1 MYRRHPG
8 QSVLEYALIL
18 SVLLGALGLG
28 WAALSG
34 GENAYFG
41 FVGRNLAPTPPAFDT
56 LPGAATP
63 TPPAGPTSAP
73 TSVPTATPTP
83 TPDPSLN
90 RTRTTVDCGPTSA
103 VVPPGNAYTTTC
115 TVTVENLDN
124 GGHPSG
130 TVSWSDQAG
139 TGTFSPTTC
148 TLANQG
154 PQTDAC
160 QVSYSS
166 SVAGTH
172 TLGAFYQGSSSGNGF
187 QSSGGSTTLTLTRST
202 VTAVVC
208 SYQGQ
213 PAPLVVGADSVCQVT
228 VSDTSGGPAAVPTGT
243 IAWTATPSA
252 MGGTATFSPT
262 TCTLARQSASSASCQ
277 VVFTPTN
284 ITSSSGFSFDVRATF
299 AGDSAHQ
306 GSNNVAHVSVGPAQ
320 TSTQTFD
327 VSALVGQTGVTLTAN
342 ISVNLPSTL
351 SSTTI
356 GQGTVTFEVTGS
368 GGTICT
374 SDPITVSAGSA
385 SARADQAGACVLP
398 ADLEPGSYTI
408 TARYSGGNN
417 FAPSEGTALLGIGLI
432 NTVTSAAPVTVPY
445 GVTSVSLTATLRVS
459 YPATGQVN
467 QGTVTFRVSS
477 GDTTIC
483 TTSPVSVDPNADGTT
498 ASATAAC
505 TIPSG
510 TPVGQYTITP
520 SFSGGSNF
528 NPSSDPSSAVNT
540 GLLTISTRATSVSV
554 VCSPSDVNAGAA
566 TTCTASVTDT
576 EVGTASMPTGS
587 VVWQSNGGGS
597 FAGTSCALN
606 TSGTCQTTYMPVNGG
621 TETIS
626 AFYQGDPT
634 HQTSSGAAPLTVH
647 RTSRT
652 RVVCDPNP
660 LTVDNTT
667 TCTATVTDSSP
678 VGVPGTPSGS
688 VSWTA
693 SPATFGTFG
702 SGASCVLRGGTC
714 SISFTPVAIG
724 SVDMTASYAGDATYV
739 ASAGATVLDVGRR
752 ATTTTVS
759 CTPNPDSVG
768 VATTCTATVADVG
781 SGPATTPTGSVSWT
795 SAANGTF
802 APATCT
808 LSGASGSTATCQVSY
823 TPGVDGPHVVT
834 ATYGG
839 DATAH
844 DVSSGSANVA
854 AVLGTTTS
862 VVCTP
867 NPDGIDAPTTCRAT
881 VNGGT
886 STATGSLTWSS
897 NNGVAAQFSAT
908 SCTLDAN
915 GACSV
920 TYTPAMFGASNINT
934 ITASYGG
941 DSRHLTS
948 SGHVDLTVST
958 RSTTVSVMC
967 APNPVGRSSVTTCTA
982 TVTDTDGGT
991 PTTPGGTITWTASPA
1006 GGSLGTASCTLNTG
1020 ACSVTYTTSS
1030 TAGTY
1035 TIGAAYA
1042 GDALHTASTSAPY
1055 SLLVARTATTVATCT
1070 PSTVVV
1076 GTAVTCTATVTDSG
1090 SGQKVTPAGT
1100 ISWSVSP
1107 AAGGSFS
1114 PQATCTLVDG
1124 GGNASS
1130 CAVTYTPSAAGART
1144 LTATYS
1150 GDAVHAPN
1158 SATTSLTSNAGL
1170 AIQAAPTSSP
1180 AGGFVTLTVNA
1191 VDQSG
1196 ARVSSYTG
1204 TVAFT
1209 STDGQAT
1216 LPGTYTF
1223 TPADGGTHTFGST
1236 IFATAGTQ
1244 TVTVR
1249 DTSTGATAFASI
1261 VVTGGPAVRLAI
1273 TTSPTTTIAGT
1284 PIGVTVTALDQ
1295 FNNTATGFL
1304 GTVTFTSSDGQADL
1318 PGAYA
1323 FTVGDAGTHT
1333 FASGATLKTAGTQ
1346 SIGAT
1351 QSRGDVSVSGASAS
1365 VAISP
1370 AAAARVVFVQQ
1381 PTNVT
1386 AAAAINPAVTVGVRD
1401 AYGNSVTGSSASI
1414 SVALATN
1421 PSGGTLGG
1429 TTTVSAAGGVA
1440 TFANLSIDR
1449 AGTGYTLVASSPGLA
1464 SGTSSAFNVMAG
1476 PAARLAFTAQPASTV
1491 AGVAISPAVQVSV
1504 QDAAGNTVTSSSATI
1519 TVALQANPNGATLAG
1534 ILTLPATNGVATFP
1548 ALTIGRA
1555 GSGYTLT
1562 AAAAGLASATSATFN
1577 VAAGPATALVI
1588 SAPSSATAGSAFSVT
1603 LTAQDAYGNTAT
1615 GYTGTVRFTS
1625 TDGQA
1630 ALPGTYTFGATDA
1643 GTHTVSV
1650 TLGSAGA
1657 QTITATD
1664 VDTGTLTATTATIN
1678 VGAGSARSLS
1688 VAGYLAKPTAGTV
1701 NTFVVTARDAYGN
1714 PATGYTGTLS
1724 FASSDGRAT
1733 LPANYQFTVADNGV
1747 HVFSATLVT
1756 AGPQTISAT
1765 DTVTSS
1771 ITGSQDGI
1779 TVAPRS
1785 ANHLAVVASTGTTTA
1800 GTPLGVTVSA
1810 QDQYDNVATGYSGTL
1825 QFTSSDGQASV
1836 PGNYAFVPG
1845 DSGTHTFSGVILRTA
1860 GTATVSATD
1869 VTTGTITG
1877 STNAIAVAAAAP
1889 ATLGFVQQPTNT
1901 TAGSAIA
1908 PAVSVQVTD
1917 AYSNLVSGVAVS
1929 IAIGTNPGGSL
1940 SGTTTQNT
1948 VNGMGSF
1955 ANLAIN
1961 RSGAGYTLV
1970 ASSAGVASA
1979 TSAGFS
1985 ITPGAV
1991 SAALSTVSASPSSVA
2006 VNTGTAT
2013 VTVTLRDALG
2023 NAISGKTVT
2032 LSQANGRRS
2041 VITTVNG
2048 TTGAAG
2054 QATFTVSDTKAESV
2068 TYTAQDASDG
2078 VTITQQASVTFA

>member
-1 MYRRHPG
+1 VSRRQPG

-41 FVGRNLAPTPPAFDT
+41 FVGRNVAPTPPAFDALPYAT
-56 LPGAATP
+56 PAPTSPPGATS
-63 TPPAGPTSAP
+63 TPTSA
-73 TSVPTATPTP
+73 PTATPTP

-103 VVPPGNAYTTTC
+103 TVPAASAYTTTC

-124 GGHPSG
+124 GSRPSG
-130 TVSWSDQAG
+130 TVSWLEDS
-139 TGTFSPTTC
+139 TGSFAPPAC
-148 TLANQG
+148 TLDSHTA
-154 PQTDAC
+154 TC
-160 QVSYSS
+160 QVTYSS

-172 TLGAFYQGSSSGNGF
+172 TINAYYQGTSGNGNGSGNGF
-187 QSSGGSTTLTLTRST
+187 QSSGGSTTLSLTRST
-202 VTAVVC
+202 NTAVVC
-208 SYQGQ
+208 SFQGQ
-213 PAPLVVGADSVCQVT
+213 PGALVVGAGSVCRVT
-228 VSDTSGGPAAVPTGT
+228 VSDTSNAPAVVPTGT

-252 MGGTATFSPT
+252 AGGTGSLQPS
-262 TCTLARQSASSASCQ
+262 TCTLTRQSLSSAACQ
-277 VVFTPTN
+277 IVFTPTN
-284 ITSSSGFSFDVRATF
+284 ITSPTGFSFAVGATF
-299 AGDSAHQ
+299 AGDSTHQ
-306 GSNNVAHVSVGPAQ
+306 ASNGVANVAVSPAQ

-327 VSALVGQTGVTLTAN
+327 ISALYGETGVTLTAV

-351 SSTTI
+351 PSTTI

-368 GGTICT
+368 GRTICT
-374 SDPITVSAGSA
+374 SDPIAVSSGSA
-385 SARADQAGACVLP
+385 SARAGQAGGCVLP

-417 FAPSEGTALLGIGLI
+417 FAASEGTALLGIGLI
-432 NTVTSAAPVTVPY
+432 NTVTTAAPMTVPY
-445 GVTSVSLTATLRVS
+445 GVASVSLTATLRVS

-477 GDTTIC
+477 GGTTIC
-483 TTSPVSVDPNADGTT
+483 TTSPVSVAPNADGTT
-498 ASATAAC
+498 AFASAVC
-505 TIPSG
+505 NIPNG
-510 TPVGQYTITP
+510 TRVGQYTITP

-540 GLLTISTRATSVSV
+540 GLLTISTRATGVSV
-554 VCSPSDVNAGAA
+554 VCAPSDVNAGAP
-566 TTCTASVTDT
+566 TTCTARVTDT
-576 EVGTASMPTGS
+576 DVGTASTPTGS
-587 VVWQSNGGGS
+587 VLWQGNGGGS
-597 FAGTSCALN
+597 FDSASCDLN
-606 TSGTCQTTYMPVNGG
+606 ASGTCQATYTPVNGG
-621 TETIS
+621 SETIS
-626 AFYQGDPT
+626 GYYQGDPT
-634 HQTSSGAAPLTVH
+634 HQTGAGSAPLTVH

-652 RVVCDPNP
+652 SVVCDPNP

-667 TCTATVTDSSP
+667 TCTATVADTSP
-678 VGVPGTPSGS
+678 VGVQGTPSGT

-693 SPATFGTFG
+693 TPDAFGTFG

-724 SVDMTASYAGDATYV
+724 SITMAASYPGDATYV
-739 ASAGATVLDVGRR
+739 TSAGSTVLQVARR
-752 ATTTTVS
+752 ATTTTVD

-768 VATTCTATVADVG
+768 VATSCTATVTDVG
-781 SGPATTPTGSVSWT
+781 SGPAATPTGSVSWT
-795 SAANGTF
+795 SGANGTF
-802 APATCT
+802 SPTTCT

-834 ATYGG
+834 AAYGG
-839 DATAH
+839 DATTH
-844 DVSSGSANVA
+844 DVSSGSANLA
-854 AVLGTTTS
+854 AVLGTATS

-881 VNGGT
+881 VTGGT
-886 STATGSLTWSS
+886 NAPTGSLTWSS
-897 NNGVAAQFSAT
+897 NSGVTAQFSSA
-908 SCTLDAN
+908 SCTLDGS

-920 TYTPAMFGASNINT
+920 TYTPSTFGASNINT

-958 RSTTVSVMC
+958 RSTAVSVVC

-982 TVTDTDGGT
+982 TISDTDGGT
-991 PTTPGGTITWTASPA
+991 PTTPGGTVTWTASPA
-1006 GGSLGTASCTLNTG
+1006 GGSLSATSCALSG
-1020 ACSVTYTTSS
+1020 SACSVTYTTSS
-1030 TAGTY
+1030 TPGSY

-1055 SLLVARTATTVATCT
+1055 SVAVVRVATTVATCT
-1070 PSTVVV
+1070 PSVVVV

-1090 SGQKVTPAGT
+1090 SGQKVIPTGT
-1100 ISWSVSP
+1100 ITWSVVP
-1107 AAGGSFS
+1107 ATGGSFS
-1114 PQATCTLVDG
+1114 PQATCTLNAG
-1124 GGNASS
+1124 GGNSSS
-1130 CAVTYTPSAAGART
+1130 CSVTYIASAAGART

-1158 SATTSLTSNAGL
+1158 SATASLTSNAGL
-1170 AIQAAPTSSP
+1170 AILAAPTTSP
-1180 AGGFVTLTVNA
+1180 AGGTVSLTVNA

-1196 ARVSSYTG
+1196 ARVSNYTG
-1204 TVAFT
+1204 TIAFT

-1216 LPGTYTF
+1216 LPATYTF
-1223 TPADGGTHTFGST
+1223 TPGDGGTHTFGST
-1236 IFATAGTQ
+1236 IFTTAGTQ

-1249 DTSTGATAFASI
+1249 DTSTGTTAFTSI
-1261 VVTGGPAVRLAI
+1261 VVTGGPATRLAI
-1273 TTSPTTTIAGT
+1273 TTSPTTTVAGT
-1284 PIGVTVTALDQ
+1284 PLGVTVTALDQ
-1295 FNNTATGFL
+1295 YNNPAAGYLGTATF
-1304 GTVTFTSSDGQADL
+1304 SSTDGQAEL
-1318 PGAYA
+1318 PATYT
-1323 FTVGDAGTHT
+1323 FTVGDAGTHS
-1333 FASGATLKTAGTQ
+1333 FASAATLKTAGTQ
-1346 SIGAT
+1346 SISVT
-1351 QSRGDVSVSGASAS
+1351 DNSVSGSSAS
-1365 VAISP
+1365 VVVSP
-1370 AAAARVVFVQQ
+1370 AAAAQVVLGQQ

-1386 AAAAINPAVTVGVRD
+1386 AAAAMSPAVTVGVRD
-1401 AYGNSVTGSSASI
+1401 TYGNTVTGSSASI
-1414 SVALATN
+1414 GIAIATN

-1429 TTTVSAAGGVA
+1429 TTTVSAVGGVA
-1440 TFANLSIDR
+1440 TFTNLSIDR

-1464 SGTSSAFNVMAG
+1464 SATSSAFNVTAG
-1476 PAARLAFTAQPASTV
+1476 QAARLAFTSQPTSTV
-1491 AGVAISPAVQVSV
+1491 AGAAISPAVQVSV
-1504 QDAAGNTVTSSSATI
+1504 QDAAGNTVTSNSATI
-1519 TVALQANPNGATLAG
+1519 TVALQANPSGATLG
-1534 ILTLPATNGVATFP
+1534 GTLTLPATNGVATFP
-1548 ALTIGRA
+1548 TLTISPA
-1555 GSGYTLT
+1555 GSAYSL
-1562 AAAAGLASATSATFN
+1562 AASAAGLASATSATFN
-1577 VAAGPATALVI
+1577 VTAGPASTLVL

-1615 GYTGTVRFTS
+1615 GYTGTVHFTS

-1630 ALPGTYTFGATDA
+1630 ALPGNYTFTATDA
-1643 GTHTVSV
+1643 GTHAVSV

-1664 VDTGTLTATTATIN
+1664 IATGTLTATTASIN

-1688 VAGYLAKPTAGTV
+1688 VAGYLLRPIAGTV
-1701 NTFVVTARDAYGN
+1701 NTFVVTVHDAYGN

-1733 LPANYQFTVADNGV
+1733 LPANYHFTATDNGV

-1785 ANHLAVVASTGTTTA
+1785 ADHLSVVASTGTTTA
-1800 GTPLGVTVSA
+1800 GNTFDVTVTA
-1810 QDQYDNVATGYSGTL
+1810 QDQYANVATGYIGSVH
-1825 QFTSSDGQASV
+1825 FTSSDGQASV
-1836 PGNYAFVPG
+1836 PGTYAFVAG
-1845 DSGTHTFSGVILRTA
+1845 DGGTQTFSGLILRTA
-1860 GTATVSATD
+1860 GTATVTGTD
-1869 VTTGTITG
+1869 LTTGTITG
-1877 STNAIAVAAAAP
+1877 STNSITVGAAAP
-1889 ATLGFVQQPTNT
+1889 ATLGFVQQPTNAA
-1901 TAGSAIA
+1901 AGSAIA

-1917 AYSNLVSGVAVS
+1917 AYSNLVSGVSVS
-1929 IAIGTNPGGSL
+1929 IAIGSNPGAGSL

-1948 VNGMGSF
+1948 VNGMGPF
-1955 ANLAIN
+1955 ANLSIN

-1970 ASSAGVASA
+1970 ASTAGVTSA
-1979 TSAGFS
+1979 TSTSFS

-2013 VTVTLRDALG
+2013 ITVTLRDALG
-2023 NAISGKTVT
+2023 NAVSGKTVT
-2032 LSQANGRRS
+2032 LSQPNGRKS

-2048 TTGAAG
+2048 TTNAAG